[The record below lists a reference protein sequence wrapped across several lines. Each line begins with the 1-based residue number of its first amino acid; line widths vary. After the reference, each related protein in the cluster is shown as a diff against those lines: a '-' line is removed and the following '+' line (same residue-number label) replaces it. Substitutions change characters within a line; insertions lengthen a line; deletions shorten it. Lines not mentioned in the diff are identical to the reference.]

1 MAKLFALGPLVL
13 VLCLVLCDSADPS
26 INLTQSTAPTTASPT
41 IKGVSADPSI
51 NLTQSTA
58 PTTASPTIKDTGKGD
73 KVTQTNLPTLTAL
86 SNTPA
91 DSTKGSASN
100 QKDSQT
106 STSILPTHTTIQQQN
121 TDTAGSTSKQKETQ
135 TSTSILPTSTT
146 IQQQNT
152 DTADAGT
159 SDAVAGKSDAGNQ
172 TDSTL
177 TTSPNTN
184 ITKETGPSPSHTPTQ
199 TPLSPDQETQPR
211 TSNDT
216 ITSPPIT
223 TITPLTSTQPPST
236 LHTFTSITGTTGSPC
251 QYSVLK
257 SMKEKEAHVVNIN
270 GSKNQNYTISIKDK
284 HNEIRAEQISNQTAF
299 EIPFEW
305 LKPCTVYTVSVDDC
319 KLSGNN
325 TFTSSKNGETVPKTV
340 VSSVTDNKV
349 CLNGVFTGIQ
359 WNLTECV
366 NITEQNS
373 CVSSTHTVV
382 LDTCTYTMNVD
393 LPPVKPLINFNET
406 IPSQFEWMNKP
417 ARCNATLII
426 NCTNNENKSST
437 IHDLNTPVSLL
448 PDTEY
453 NCTGEYP
460 YEKQHIKSNELSFQ
474 IKCDWQK
481 NGRFQQR
488 STSLEI
494 SWNSLEGDKC
504 SGIKWDSYS
513 VNYKIRGSD
522 GSSDRVNCTKL
533 SGTSAVCNI
542 TRLTPYK
549 KYDCNITGTV
559 NQKYYRIYTGN
570 NATLSDKPS
579 IKPETKVPKIIHPS
593 HNSLEINCEKMKK
606 DLVWNGGEGTFTAEI
621 TYNGETI
628 TAGPE
633 DKCFFT
639 FSDLY
644 YLATYDVK
652 ITAVNKEGDSA
663 FITYKANTL
672 YNDKAV
678 VGFLV
683 FLIIVTSVAL
693 LFVLFKIYLLKRK
706 RTAEDEEIP
715 LTPEPLRRVEP
726 IYADGLVE
734 AYKTKIA
741 DESRLFMD
749 EFQSIPRI
757 FSNYTIKEAKKQEN
771 QSKNRYVDILPYD
784 YNRVTLSA
792 GGEDDYINASF
803 IEGYQEPKKYIAAQG
818 PKDETVCDFWQM
830 VWEQKS
836 SIIVMVT
843 RCEEGNKIKCA
854 QYWPSLDRETEIFD
868 DFVVKIRSEQHC
880 PDYIIRHLILNNKR
894 EKASEREVTHIQF
907 ISWPDH
913 GVPGDPSLLLKL
925 RRRVNSFKNFFSGPI
940 VIHCSAGVGRTGTY
954 IGIDAMIESLEAEGR
969 VDIYGYVAKL
979 RRQRCLMVQ
988 VEAQY
993 ILIHTALIEH
1003 TMFGETEVSLSEFH
1017 SVLNTLRQKD
1027 GSDPSLLEM
1036 EFQKLPKFKKW
1047 RTINTGSSEDNKKKN
1062 RYSDVIPYDYNR
1074 VLFRLDLEGNQ
1085 TSDPE
1090 DEEDYSS
1097 DEEEES
1103 NEYINASFISG
1114 YWCQKSLIAAQGP
1127 LPNTTGEFLLMLY
1140 QQQTKTLVML
1150 TDCQEDGNDYSSQ
1163 YWGDEKKT
1171 FGDMEIEVK
1180 KTESFP
1186 TYVRR
1191 RLEIKST
1198 KKTDVLEVD
1207 QYQFLKWR
1215 GQELPENAQELIEMI
1230 RVIRENGNYDNSRMN
1245 RNIPMVVHCNNGSSR
1260 TGIFC
1265 ALWNLLDSAYTE
1277 KLVDVFQVVK
1287 NLRKERQGIVE
1298 TTEQY
1303 QFLYAALEGAFP
1315 VQNGAVKTP
1324 PANDTAQVINETTA
1338 LLSEPNSTSGADQK
1352 EAEES
1357 KAAESSELDAK
1368 ESSEQEAKESS
1379 EQEAKQSSDQEA
1391 KESSTAEAPPAE
1403 GEKPSTEGTT
1413 NGPAATVEL

>member
-1 MAKLFALGPLVL
+1 MCFSQVPQEAHVSI
-13 VLCLVLCDSADPS
+13 CLDCACCV
-26 INLTQSTAPTTASPT
+26 
-41 IKGVSADPSI
+41 K
-51 NLTQSTA
+51 
-58 PTTASPTIKDTGKGD
+58 
-73 KVTQTNLPTLTAL
+73 
-86 SNTPA
+86 
-91 DSTKGSASN
+91 
-100 QKDSQT
+100 
-106 STSILPTHTTIQQQN
+106 
-121 TDTAGSTSKQKETQ
+121 
-135 TSTSILPTSTT
+135 
-146 IQQQNT
+146 
-152 DTADAGT
+152 
-159 SDAVAGKSDAGNQ
+159 
-172 TDSTL
+172 STL
-177 TTSPNTN
+177 IVLFKTQFASYEFVTV
-184 ITKETGPSPSHTPTQ
+184 HTH
-199 TPLSPDQETQPR
+199 
-211 TSNDT
+211 
-216 ITSPPIT
+216 
-223 TITPLTSTQPPST
+223 
-236 LHTFTSITGTTGSPC
+236 LHTG

-257 SMKEKEAHVVNIN
+257 SVNKTEARVVNIK
-270 GSKNQNYTISIKDK
+270 GPEDQNYTIRIEDK
-284 HNEIRAEQISNQTAF
+284 HNEIRAEQISNQTPF
-299 EIPFEW
+299 KIPFEW

-319 KLSGNN
+319 ELSGSN
-325 TFTSSKNGETVPKTV
+325 TFTSKTIPKTV
-340 VSSVTDNKV
+340 VSSVKDNEV
-349 CLNGVFTGIQ
+349 CLKGVFSGIQ

-366 NITEQNS
+366 KITEQNS
-373 CVSSTHTVV
+373 CIAFTHTVV
-382 LDTCTYTMNVD
+382 LDTCTYTMNVA
-393 LPPVKPLINFNET
+393 LPP
-406 IPSQFEWMNKP
+406 
-417 ARCNATLII
+417 
-426 NCTNNENKSST
+426 
-437 IHDLNTPVSLL
+437 
-448 PDTEY
+448 
-453 NCTGEYP
+453 
-460 YEKQHIKSNELSFQ
+460 
-474 IKCDWQK
+474 DWKK

-488 STSLEI
+488 SSTSLEI

-504 SGIKWDSYS
+504 SGIEWDSYS
-513 VNYKIRGSD
+513 ANCRDRNSHRK
-522 GSSDRVNCTKL
+522 SSNFPPTF
-533 SGTSAVCNI
+533 
-542 TRLTPYK
+542 
-549 KYDCNITGTV
+549 
-559 NQKYYRIYTGN
+559 
-570 NATLSDKPS
+570 KP
-579 IKPETKVPKIIHPS
+579 KTKVHKISHPF
-593 HNSLEINCEKMKK
+593 HNSLEINCENIEQ
-606 DLVWNGGEGTFTAEI
+606 DIVWNGGEGKFKAEI
-621 TYNGETI
+621 TYNGKPI
-628 TAGPE
+628 TAGPQN
-633 DKCFFT
+633 KCLFT

-644 YLATYDVK
+644 YLATYDHLSFIK
-652 ITAVNKEGDSA
+652 AKESHG
-663 FITYKANTL
+663 L
-672 YNDKAV
+672 ELQYNHNAV

-683 FLIIVTSVAL
+683 FLIVVTSVAL

-706 RTAEDEEIP
+706 RKLLSDSDVSCPPA
-715 LTPEPLRRVEP
+715 EPLRRVEP

-854 QYWPSLDRETEIFD
+854 QYWPSVDRETEIFD

-1062 RYSDVIPYDYNR
+1062 RCSDVIPYDYNR

-1357 KAAESSELDAK
+1357 KAAV
-1368 ESSEQEAKESS
+1368 SSEQEAKESS
-1379 EQEAKQSSDQEA
+1379 D
-1391 KESSTAEAPPAE
+1391 TAEAPPAE

>member
-1 MAKLFALGPLVL
+1 MLIV
-13 VLCLVLCDSADPS
+13 
-26 INLTQSTAPTTASPT
+26 
-41 IKGVSADPSI
+41 
-51 NLTQSTA
+51 
-58 PTTASPTIKDTGKGD
+58 
-73 KVTQTNLPTLTAL
+73 
-86 SNTPA
+86 
-91 DSTKGSASN
+91 
-100 QKDSQT
+100 
-106 STSILPTHTTIQQQN
+106 
-121 TDTAGSTSKQKETQ
+121 
-135 TSTSILPTSTT
+135 
-146 IQQQNT
+146 
-152 DTADAGT
+152 
-159 SDAVAGKSDAGNQ
+159 
-172 TDSTL
+172 
-177 TTSPNTN
+177 
-184 ITKETGPSPSHTPTQ
+184 
-199 TPLSPDQETQPR
+199 
-211 TSNDT
+211 
-216 ITSPPIT
+216 
-223 TITPLTSTQPPST
+223 
-236 LHTFTSITGTTGSPC
+236 
-251 QYSVLK
+251 
-257 SMKEKEAHVVNIN
+257 
-270 GSKNQNYTISIKDK
+270 
-284 HNEIRAEQISNQTAF
+284 
-299 EIPFEW
+299 
-305 LKPCTVYTVSVDDC
+305 C
-319 KLSGNN
+319 KLYAIVSEMCFVLFCLIEP
-325 TFTSSKNGETVPKTV
+325 TFKPKT
-340 VSSVTDNKV
+340 KV
-349 CLNGVFTGIQ
+349 
-359 WNLTECV
+359 
-366 NITEQNS
+366 
-373 CVSSTHTVV
+373 H
-382 LDTCTYTMNVD
+382 
-393 LPPVKPLINFNET
+393 K
-406 IPSQFEWMNKP
+406 
-417 ARCNATLII
+417 
-426 NCTNNENKSST
+426 
-437 IHDLNTPVSLL
+437 
-448 PDTEY
+448 
-453 NCTGEYP
+453 
-460 YEKQHIKSNELSFQ
+460 
-474 IKCDWQK
+474 
-481 NGRFQQR
+481 
-488 STSLEI
+488 I
-494 SWNSLEGDKC
+494 S
-504 SGIKWDSYS
+504 
-513 VNYKIRGSD
+513 
-522 GSSDRVNCTKL
+522 
-533 SGTSAVCNI
+533 
-542 TRLTPYK
+542 
-549 KYDCNITGTV
+549 
-559 NQKYYRIYTGN
+559 
-570 NATLSDKPS
+570 
-579 IKPETKVPKIIHPS
+579 HPF
-593 HNSLEINCEKMKK
+593 HNSLEINCENIEQ
-606 DLVWNGGEGTFTAEI
+606 DIVWNGGEGKFKAEI
-621 TYNGETI
+621 TYNGKPI
-628 TAGPE
+628 TAGPQN
-633 DKCFFT
+633 KCLFT

-652 ITAVNKEGDSA
+652 VFESHLMSLSI
-663 FITYKANTL
+663 
-672 YNDKAV
+672 YNHNAV

-683 FLIIVTSVAL
+683 FLIVVTSVAL

-706 RTAEDEEIP
+706 RSSIQCIP
-715 LTPEPLRRVEP
+715 KVNCFQTLMVEP

-854 QYWPSLDRETEIFD
+854 QYWPSVDRETEIFD

-1062 RYSDVIPYDYNR
+1062 RCSDVIPYDYNR

-1150 TDCQEDGNDYSSQ
+1150 TDCQEDGN

-1198 KKTDVLEVD
+1198 KTDVLEVD

-1357 KAAESSELDAK
+1357 KAAVSSEQEAK